1 MHSFLS
7 RTTRLSFVLLFAATS
22 LSLGQERGSQLGGPP
37 LRGPQQPPS
46 QQPPSQ
52 QQQNGQSGQQPRP
65 SQQIQPRAQPQE
77 QEQPQQPPLRPDV
90 VIDRELLITD
100 LGVIEDP
107 ILTDPKRRRAG
118 VWSFKHLIEQ
128 MAGDHDPA
136 EFALTLFTHGEE
148 QQINGYPTPS
158 RPAVWD
164 RIIAPWL
171 AKGGGKLDL
180 RFAPVK
186 LLAIVNRMDLRHVV
200 DDEIL
205 SAGEGRFVFGV
216 LNEDGQPLTPTGGPA
231 VGGMTIILEY
241 ELPAR
246 SQRDLQAWISGWHDL
261 GNFEPGTLAYNTRL
275 AMLTQRFTGKGRGKG
290 RPNGSALNQIRTNDV
305 ALATPWELREWVI
318 DEDTGLLAAAPV
330 AETPDFT
337 TMNNSFQLVDL
348 LERNSDTILEGTF
361 SLPTELAAGSAP
373 AGPFFDLRPE
383 LEAETFNGMLAA
395 AEATARAGIMNP
407 DFLLFLLQFYQTN
420 PVVTAVPET
429 NVVVNIPWQT
439 PVEIDPEVRHRFALN
454 TCSGCHRDETG
465 VDFLHIGFPETARDR
480 DVVTG
485 GLGSP
490 AFLSTFLTGGE
501 PVQDPLTTG
510 LSHSFNDLAR
520 RQADLEALINSGTRR
535 FHLPNR
541 RH

>member
-1 MHSFLS
+1 
-7 RTTRLSFVLLFAATS
+7 
-22 LSLGQERGSQLGGPP
+22 
-37 LRGPQQPPS
+37 
-46 QQPPSQ
+46 
-52 QQQNGQSGQQPRP
+52 
-65 SQQIQPRAQPQE
+65 
-77 QEQPQQPPLRPDV
+77 
-90 VIDRELLITD
+90 
-100 LGVIEDP
+100 
-107 ILTDPKRRRAG
+107 
-118 VWSFKHLIEQ
+118 
-128 MAGDHDPA
+128 
-136 EFALTLFTHGEE
+136 
-148 QQINGYPTPS
+148 
-158 RPAVWD
+158 
-164 RIIAPWL
+164 
-171 AKGGGKLDL
+171 
-180 RFAPVK
+180 
-186 LLAIVNRMDLRHVV
+186 
-200 DDEIL
+200 
-205 SAGEGRFVFGV
+205 
-216 LNEDGQPLTPTGGPA
+216 
-231 VGGMTIILEY
+231 
-241 ELPAR
+241 
-246 SQRDLQAWISGWHDL
+246 
-261 GNFEPGTLAYNTRL
+261 
-275 AMLTQRFTGKGRGKG
+275 
-290 RPNGSALNQIRTNDV
+290 
-305 ALATPWELREWVI
+305 
-318 DEDTGLLAAAPV
+318 
-330 AETPDFT
+330 
-337 TMNNSFQLVDL
+337 MNNSFQLVDL